1 MAAHLEWAVK
11 WRGLLLGSAAT
22 GYFAITLYVYQ
33 AFHVLMNPVYDG
45 GAFVLAYW
53 VAGKIKQKW
62 ST

>member
-1 MAAHLEWAVK
+1 MK